1 MNKRPMSSECLG
13 SLQNK
18 LPTPDT
24 ALPRALTTLATVYIP
39 LSFVAG
45 LFGMNVTTFTSDIK
59 VPFWTY
65 FAVALPITIASM
77 ALVWYWAWLPVLGA
91 GIMKKIG
98 EWRVYWDRRL
108 FSKAVSEGAIVKGLA
123 LAGGLSAAVGRT
135 GMLERAINDELMNRQ
150 AFEDNIA

>member
-1 MNKRPMSSECLG
+1 MSSKCLG

-77 ALVWYWAWLPVLGA
+77 ALVWYWTWLPVLGA
-91 GIMKKIG
+91 SIMKKIG
-98 EWRVYWDRRL
+98 EWRAYWDRRL

-123 LAGGLSAAVGRT
+123 QAGGLSAAVGRT
-135 GMLERAINDELMNRQ
+135 GLANRAPNDELMNRQ
-150 AFEDNIA
+150 AFDDNIA